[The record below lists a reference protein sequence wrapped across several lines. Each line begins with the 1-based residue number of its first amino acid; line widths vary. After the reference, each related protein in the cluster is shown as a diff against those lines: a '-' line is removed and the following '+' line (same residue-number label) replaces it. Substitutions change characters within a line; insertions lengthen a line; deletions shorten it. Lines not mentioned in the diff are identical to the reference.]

1 MLDDSPSKIPRP
13 GIHNSP
19 PRTSNVYDESP
30 CQIVGPNT
38 QELQI
43 IKNMIVNLQLDLQ
56 EERCKRE
63 CLEEKMRKFE
73 GDLPPHSKIFL
84 EQAFADFS
92 NRKFGLEFADPRS
105 FSKISKF
112 SLQIRQ
118 IFLDWQFRGI
128 LSQIFYW

>member
-1 MLDDSPSKIPRP
+1 MLGESPPKIVRP
-13 GIHNSP
+13 GTYNSP
-19 PRTSNVYDESP
+19 LRSSIVLDESP
-30 CQIVGPNT
+30 SQIVGPNT
-38 QELQI
+38 HDFQE

-56 EERCKRE
+56 EERSKRE

-84 EQAFADFS
+84 EQAFANFS

>member
-1 MLDDSPSKIPRP
+1 MLGESPPKIVRP
-13 GIHNSP
+13 GTYNSP
-19 PRTSNVYDESP
+19 LRSSIVLDESP
-30 CQIVGPNT
+30 SQIVGPNT
-38 QELQI
+38 HDFQE

-56 EERCKRE
+56 EERSKRE

-73 GDLPPHSKIFL
+73 GDLPPHSKIFF